1 MFFAEGV
8 ELRALKNKY
17 DDNYAFVKH
26 GNGQLGAGFRIN
38 HEVARI
44 NGDIRSEHRF
54 TQSCRRAD
62 DAFAGGNAKFALN
75 ALAMFDVQ
83 AVAENFLF
91 FVIEHDT
98 EDLIVD
104 DALDLFGGAAE
115 QLFDV
120 KNGTPFAADG
130 VGPQHRRGL
139 RADPVQK
146 PRMFSAN

>member
-8 ELRALKNKY
+8 ELRALQINHA
-17 DDNYAFVKH
+17 DNFAVVKH

-54 TQSCRRAD
+54 TQSCRCAD

-83 AVAENFLF
+83 AVAEDFLF

-98 EDLIVD
+98 ADLIVD

-120 KNGTPFAADG
+120 KNGTHFAAD
-130 VGPQHRRGL
+130 VVYAQQRGGL
-139 RADPVQK
+139 VADVVQQ
-146 PRMFSAN
+146 P